1 MTAILAI
8 LILSATGPTASPLA
22 GAWPAPERGWTVDPD
37 TLRLAECHEAA
48 RRHFPLRTQTGIH
61 DEITALQI
69 DHLNA
74 RFLPQLTASGRAV
87 YQSDVPE
94 LPIEMPGFSP
104 PEVRRDQYEM
114 ALGVEQLVFDGG
126 VTAAQ
131 REMEA
136 AAGRVEAERVRVSLR
151 SYLERVDAAYF
162 RALLQESA
170 LATLEAQKDEV
181 AARREAARAQTDA
194 GLLTGEPLDVLEV
207 QLLELDQ
214 RMTEARA
221 RRRAALDA
229 LRRLTGLTIDEAQT
243 LVEPELPRLTEH
255 REEPAEVDRPEL
267 RVFELQKERLSHQG
281 ALAART
287 NRPRIS
293 GFGTAAYGRPPG
305 MNIFEN
311 ELSPY
316 FSFGVRLRW
325 PILDWGSS
333 RRNVR
338 EADLRHALV
347 ETEQEAFSQS
357 VRTAAEEAWQD
368 VTRLRESL
376 DDDHEIIRLRERM
389 AVRAAG
395 QMENGTISATEYLI
409 HQQAVQQARLTYERH
424 RIELSYAEVRYLS
437 ILGQYDAIR

>member
-1 MTAILAI
+1 MAL
-8 LILSATGPTASPLA
+8 PLD
-22 GAWPAPERGWTVDPD
+22 GVWPAPEQGWAADPD

-48 RRHFPLRTQTGIH
+48 RRHFPLRAQAVIH
-61 DEITALQI
+61 EEITALQI
-69 DHLNA
+69 ERLNA
-74 RFLPQLTASGRAV
+74 RFLPRIDASGRAV

-94 LPIEMPGFSP
+94 LPVEMPGFSP
-104 PEVRRDQYEM
+104 PEVSRDQYEV

-131 REMEA
+131 REVEA
-136 AAGRVEAERVRVSLR
+136 AAGQVEAEQVRVSLR

-162 RALLQESA
+162 RALLQGSA
-170 LATLEAQKDEV
+170 LATLEAQRDEV
-181 AARREAARAQTDA
+181 AVRREAARAQVDA
-194 GLLTGEPLDVLEV
+194 GLLTGEHLDVLEV
-207 QLLELDQ
+207 QLLEIDQ
-214 RMTEARA
+214 RRAEARA
-221 RRRAALDA
+221 RRRAALHA
-229 LRRLTGLTIDEAQT
+229 LRRLTGLAIDEAQV
-243 LVEPELPRLTEH
+243 LVEPELAR
-255 REEPAEVDRPEL
+255 PAELRDDSADIDRPED
-267 RVFELQKERLSHQG
+267 RVFELQKERLSHQST
-281 ALAART
+281 LAARKS
-287 NRPRIS
+287 RPTVS

-316 FSFGVRLRW
+316 FSFGVRLTW
-325 PILDWGSS
+325 PVLDWGSS
-333 RRNVR
+333 RRSVR
-338 EADLRHALV
+338 EADLRQAIV

-368 VTRLRESL
+368 VLRLRESL
-376 DDDHEIIRLRERM
+376 ADHREIIRLRERM
-389 AVRAAG
+389 AARAAG